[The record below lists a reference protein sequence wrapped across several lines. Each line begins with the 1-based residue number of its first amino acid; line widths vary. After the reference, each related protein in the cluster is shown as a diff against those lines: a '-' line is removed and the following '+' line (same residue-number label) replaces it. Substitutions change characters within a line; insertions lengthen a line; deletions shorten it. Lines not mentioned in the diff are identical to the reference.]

1 MRKILIPL
9 LAFLITSPSVADEG
23 MWLPH
28 LLKSLNENEMQSK
41 GLKITAEDI
50 YSVNASSLK
59 DAIVALNGG
68 SCTAEMISSEGLML
82 TNHHCVDDLLQTHST
97 VENNYLEDG
106 FWAMSKSEELKNEN
120 LSATFLIS
128 IEDVTNLF
136 KDSLSIGLSENE
148 RNKKIS
154 EFALYYHNSL

>member
-1 MRKILIPL
+1 MHKILIPL
-9 LAFLITSPSVADEG
+9 LAFLISLPSTADEG

-28 LLKSLNENEMQSK
+28 LLKSLNENEMQTK

-50 YSVNASSLK
+50 YNVNASSLK

-97 VENNYLEDG
+97 VENNYLDDG

-136 KDSLSIGLSENE
+136 QDSLSIELSETE

-154 EFALYYHNSL
+154 EISKKNC

>member
-9 LAFLITSPSVADEG
+9 LAFLISLPSTADEG

-50 YSVNASSLK
+50 YSVNKSSLK

-68 SCTAEMISSEGLML
+68 GCTAEMISSEGLML
-82 TNHHCVDDLLQTHST
+82 TNHHCVDNLLQIHST
-97 VENNYLEDG
+97 VENNYL
-106 FWAMSKSEELKNEN
+106 
-120 LSATFLIS
+120 
-128 IEDVTNLF
+128 
-136 KDSLSIGLSENE
+136 
-148 RNKKIS
+148 
-154 EFALYYHNSL
+154 YHHQIYQ

>member
-9 LAFLITSPSVADEG
+9 LAFLISSQSIADEG

-28 LLKSLNENEMQSK
+28 LLKTLNENEMQIK

-50 YSVNASSLK
+50 YSVNESSLK

-106 FWAMSKSEELKNEN
+106 F
-120 LSATFLIS
+120 
-128 IEDVTNLF
+128 
-136 KDSLSIGLSENE
+136 GL
-148 RNKKIS
+148 
-154 EFALYYHNSL
+154 